1 MGIYSCASP
10 EKEILFLSHRIP
22 YPPDKGDKIRSLQLV
37 RYLSRRH
44 NLRIVAA
51 ADNVDDLHHAR
62 ALKDHA
68 EAVEVIPFGRTGAL
82 ARTALGLVTGKSLSV
97 AYFPGR
103 RLGSAVRRLAA
114 EKRPDVVVAFSSQVA
129 PVAFRVGV
137 PVVLDLVDRDSVKW
151 AKYGDWF
158 RGMKR
163 ILYRLEA
170 RRLARA
176 ETQWVKRSFATL
188 VVSRHE
194 KSLFSGS
201 LQDHI
206 VVVGNAMEV
215 GDFPGDRTGE
225 DDRTLLFAG
234 ALDYFPNMDAV
245 EFFARDVM
253 PRVRERVPGAEFLVV
268 GPRAPGRLRALDGRG
283 GVRLA
288 GYVEDIKAVYS
299 RAAVSVAPFRV
310 TQGVLNKVLEAMASS
325 IAVVATPEAVQGIDL
340 EAGDGVALG
349 RTPEELAD
357 QAVDLL
363 LHREKRQRLGR
374 VGRGIIA
381 EQYAWPGELA
391 KLDSILD
398 GAMVSGTTKSAV
410 GQRCARP

>member
-1 MGIYSCASP
+1 M
-10 EKEILFLSHRIP
+10 EILFLSHRIP

-51 ADNVDDLHHAR
+51 ADNADDAQHAR
-62 ALKDHA
+62 ALKDYA
-68 EAVEVIPFGRTGAL
+68 EAVEVIPFGRPGAL
-82 ARTALGLVTGKSLSV
+82 ARTALGLVTGRSLSV

-103 RLGSAVRRLAA
+103 QLGAAARRLAA
-114 EKRPDVVVAFSSQVA
+114 VKRPDVVVAFSSQVA
-129 PVAFRVGV
+129 PAAFRLGV

-151 AKYGDWF
+151 AKYGNWF

-170 RRLARA
+170 RRLGRA
-176 ETQWVKRSFATL
+176 EAQWVKRSSTTI

-194 KSLFSGS
+194 RSLFSEP
-201 LQDHI
+201 LRDHI
-206 VVVGNAMEV
+206 VVVGNAMEL
-215 GDFPGDRTGE
+215 GDYPGDRTGE

-234 ALDYFPNMDAV
+234 ALDYFPNMNAV
-245 EFFARDVM
+245 EFFAREVM
-253 PRVRERVPGAEFLVV
+253 PLIRERVPRAEFLVV
-268 GPRAPGRLRALDGRG
+268 GPRAPGRLRALDGQG

-288 GYVEDIKAVYS
+288 GYVKDIKAVYN

-325 IAVVATPEAVQGIDL
+325 LAVVATPEAVQGIDL

-349 RTPEELAD
+349 TTPVELAD

-363 LHREKRQRLGR
+363 LDREKRQCLGR
-374 VGRGIIA
+374 AGRRIIA
-381 EQYAWPGELA
+381 ERYAWPGDLAQLDAILERAAMSDNTELA
-391 KLDSILD
+391 
-398 GAMVSGTTKSAV
+398 V
-410 GQRCARP
+410 G